1 MIKSDIYTILIALEN
16 LDNSLETQTGKLML
30 EDMRRDLNAK
40 MAKVEAKRKR
50 AEQRRAKDEE
60 YGERSI
66 VRDMRE
72 ESRS

>member
-1 MIKSDIYTILIALEN
+1 MIKSDIYTILIALGG
-16 LDNSLETQTGKLML
+16 LDDSMQTPVGQLLL
-30 EDMRRDLNAK
+30 EDMRLNLNAK
-40 MAKVEAKRKR
+40 ISQVEAKRKR

-72 ESRS
+72 ESRR